1 MPSRLLRR
9 WLSDTAFLRGCDRLE
24 RQISKL
30 LALLLVVVVIAGSLQ
45 LGWGVLLALL
55 VPEDNWL
62 AGPLTRLLGD
72 LLNLLIALEVLQN
85 LTAYLRRQVV
95 QIELVLIT
103 AMTAVARKVIV
114 LPASADNK
122 PMLLVG
128 LGVSVLAL
136 ACAYWLVRRVSIM
149 PPPARTGPARS
160 CPDPDPWPAGGGAG
174 ERESAADPHG

>member
-1 MPSRLLRR
+1 MVRLWLSRGLSDAVVLRR
-9 WLSDTAFLRGCDRLE
+9 FDRVE
-24 RQISKL
+24 RQITKL
-30 LALLLVVVVIAGSLQ
+30 LAVLLLVVVIVGSVQ
-45 LGWGVLLALL
+45 LAWSVLLSLT

-95 QIELVLIT
+95 QIELVLTT

-114 LPASADNK
+114 LPASAENK

-128 LGVSVLAL
+128 LGASVLAL
-136 ACAYWLVRRVSIM
+136 ACAYWLVRRVSVR
-149 PPPARTGPARS
+149 PVPARTGPATP
-160 CPDPDPWPAGGGAG
+160 CPDQDRLPADDAAGGLGS
-174 ERESAADPHG
+174 SADHRG

>member
-1 MPSRLLRR
+1 MNKSRLRR
-9 WLSDTAFLRGCDRLE
+9 LLADAAFLHGFDRVE

-30 LALLLVVVVIAGSLQ
+30 LALLLLLVVIAGSLQ
-45 LGWGVLLALL
+45 LSWWVLVTLML
-55 VPEDNWL
+55 PEDNWL

-95 QIELVLIT
+95 QIELVLVT

-136 ACAYWLVRRVSIM
+136 ACAYWLVRRVSGGEG
-149 PPPARTGPARS
+149 PARTGPTTRF
-160 CPDPDPWPAGGGAG
+160 PDPDRSPAAGGGGGAG
-174 ERESAADPHG
+174 STADRHD